1 MLLCRMT
8 SLMDIG
14 LDSKM
19 PDKCYRLTKSHD
31 GGRCL
36 MINIPE
42 LKAKK
47 VLWYCVPGSHGGGAA
62 ESRRKHLIYMPVQ
75 KNTLF

>member
-1 MLLCRMT
+1 
-8 SLMDIG
+8 MDIG

-42 LKAKK
+42 LKAKSCGIVSLVLMEEERLK
-47 VLWYCVPGSHGGGAA
+47 V
-62 ESRRKHLIYMPVQ
+62 EENI
-75 KNTLF
+75 

>member
-1 MLLCRMT
+1 
-8 SLMDIG
+8 MDIG
-14 LDSKM
+14 LDSKI

-42 LKAKK
+42 LKAKSCGIVSLVLMEEERLK
-47 VLWYCVPGSHGGGAA
+47 V
-62 ESRRKHLIYMPVQ
+62 EENI
-75 KNTLF
+75 